1 MNSALTLAAISGE
14 NVLTALIWIVVAGI
28 IFWLVTWLISY
39 VGLPEPFAKVAKVI
53 VAVVAVVFLINA
65 ILTIAGK
72 PFINW

>member
-1 MNSALTLAAISGE
+1 M
-14 NVLTALIWIVVAGI
+14 LTALIWIVVAGI

-53 VAVVAVVFLINA
+53 VAVVAAVFLINA

>member
-1 MNSALTLAAISGE
+1 MNSALAAISGE
-14 NVLTALIWIVVAGI
+14 NVLTALIWIVVAGV

>member
-1 MNSALTLAAISGE
+1 MNPYLAAISGDQLI
-14 NVLTALIWIVVAGI
+14 NAVIWIVVAGV

-65 ILTIAGK
+65 LLSLAGK